1 MSVRISLIRS
11 VRQREERQQIGNLT
25 PPFVSELLKLE
36 TQCLLSLAEAA
47 RESDQTQIALNSVMR
62 AQRLEDSVASFE
74 TSQEYANVLWA
85 MKEEKIAVNFLE
97 DLIRRPSFTTLSPPI
112 KAAFYAKLVSVE
124 PPSTFLLNRP
134 LTWYIFAGYLDI
146 GSLPPEANRCLGQI
160 LLARD
165 P

>member
-25 PPFVSELLKLE
+25 SPFVSDLLKLE

-47 RESDQTQIALNSVMR
+47 RESDQTQIALNSVLR
-62 AQRLEDSVASFE
+62 AQRLEDGVASFE

-97 DLIRRPSFTTLSPPI
+97 DLIKRPSFTALSPPT
-112 KAAFYAKLVSVE
+112 KAAFYARLVSAE
-124 PPSTFLLNRP
+124 PQNYP
-134 LTWYIFAGYLDI
+134 LICRGV
-146 GSLPPEANRCLGQI
+146 
-160 LLARD
+160 
-165 P
+165 